1 MKSRYSLILLTM
13 GLGLTLALILLWKL
27 GGGSVLAAAARVP
40 ASVPRTDRTL
50 KPSRA
55 GMARDAVEGLPVAPS
70 APATVTELYV
80 CNTCLYTTVQ
90 AAVDVAHSE
99 DVIKVATGV
108 YTGVSARYGTTQV
121 VYIDKGVVMRGGY
134 TTSDWDH
141 ADPEANPVTLDA
153 EGRGRALY
161 ATVDVSITLEGLRFT
176 GGDAAQGGG
185 DNYGGGM
192 YVDSA
197 RGIITGC
204 RIYSNTAERGG
215 GVYLFHSPATL
226 EGNTITTNTA
236 ERGGG
241 VYLHASPAT
250 LDGNTVIINTAT
262 GDDVYD
268 GGGGVY
274 LYESPATIDGNTVF
288 SNTTKGRG
296 GGVHLHRSDATL
308 DGNTLTSNEASDF
321 GGGAYLYDSDAAAL
335 NGNRVMSNTVDQ
347 SGGGL
352 YLHNSDATL
361 DGNTMS
367 GNTAVADGGG
377 LCVVSNSGA
386 ALSHNT
392 IVSSTAS
399 GSGGGLYV
407 RSSEPTLVNNVVAD
421 NVADTSGGGIYV
433 YGDSNPRLL
442 HTTIARNRGGEGSGV
457 CVSHSGSD
465 YSTIVLVNTIL
476 VSHTVG
482 ITVAAGDRAILTA
495 TLWHG
500 NTIADWGGSGHILT
514 GTLAHNHWGAPAFV
528 SPTNGDYHI
537 TAGSAARDTGV
548 DAGVDTDIDGEPR
561 PQGSGHDIGA
571 DEHWPCI
578 PMTGVEITGKF
589 TTTAGV
595 GTVFTAA
602 VHPPTVMLPITY
614 TWEATGQPSLTQSGG
629 ISHTAVF
636 TWHGAGARV
645 VTVTAVNA
653 CGPVVSRTHVVT
665 IEATLCNALTDL
677 DLDGPLTATVD
688 VATVFTATV
697 TPSDA
702 AQPVSY
708 TWEATGQISV
718 GHSGGISDTAA
729 FTWSVSGP
737 QIVTATAV
745 NKCGPVVSKTRVIT
759 VEAETCNA
767 LTDLGVNGPPTT
779 TVDVPTIFTAIVI
792 PSEAAQPVTY
802 TWEATGQTSATHS
815 SGISDTAVL
824 TWSITGPQIVT
835 VTAVNECGVAISQ
848 AHAITVEVA
857 RCIGLTDGGI
867 SGPREGYT
875 DTLYVFA
882 AVITPSSASEPIT
895 YTWTPGPDSGQ
906 GTDSASYTWFTTGT
920 KVITLTAE
928 NCGGMFAAI
937 HTITIS
943 ATQSGCPKPLS
954 DVGITGPTSGYTG
967 TAYGFSAAIT
977 PSDATE
983 PVTYDWTPEPDNGQG
998 TKEVTYSWATTGN
1011 KTVSVE
1017 VENCGGSAS
1026 DDHTVSIRGL
1036 SDEFVY
1042 LPLVLRSQ

>member
-1 MKSRYSLILLTM
+1 M
-13 GLGLTLALILLWKL
+13 GLGLTLALILLWTL
-27 GGGSVLAAAARVP
+27 GDGSVLAAAARVP

-50 KPSRA
+50 KPSWA
-55 GMARDAVEGLPVAPS
+55 GMAREAFEGPPVAPS
-70 APATVTELYV
+70 APTTVTELYV
-80 CNTCLYTTVQ
+80 CDTCLYTTVQ
-90 AAVDVAHSE
+90 AAVDVADSE

-108 YTGVSARYGTTQV
+108 YTGVSARYGMTQV
-121 VYIDKGVVMRGGY
+121 VYINKGVVIRGGY
-134 TTSDWDH
+134 TSSDWDH
-141 ADPEANPVTLDA
+141 ADPEANPVTLNA
-153 EGRGRALY
+153 EGQGRVLY

-197 RGIITGC
+197 RGMITGC
-204 RIYSNTAERGG
+204 QIYSNTAGRGG
-215 GVYLFHSPATL
+215 GVYLTYSRATL
-226 EGNTITTNTA
+226 NGNTIATNTA
-236 ERGGG
+236 
-241 VYLHASPAT
+241 
-250 LDGNTVIINTAT
+250 TAA
-262 GDDVYD
+262 DVYD

-274 LYESPATIDGNTVF
+274 LHQSPATLDRNTVV
-288 SNTTKGRG
+288 SNTASGRG
-296 GGVHLHRSDATL
+296 GGVHLDRSGARL
-308 DGNTLTSNEASDF
+308 GGNTLIGNAAGDS
-321 GGGAYLYDSDAAAL
+321 GGGVYLWDSDTAVL
-335 NGNRVMSNTVDQ
+335 IGNWVMSNTADQ
-347 SGGGL
+347 DGGGL

-361 DGNTMS
+361 NGNTLS
-367 GNTAVADGGG
+367 GNAAGSDGGG
-377 LCVVSNSGA
+377 LYTGSNSGA
-386 ALSHNT
+386 ELSHN
-392 IVSSTAS
+392 IVVSNTAS

-407 RSSEPTLVNNVVAD
+407 GSSEPTLVNNVVAE
-421 NVADTSGGGIYV
+421 NVAGSAGSGIYV
-433 YGDSNPRLL
+433 HSDSNPRLL
-442 HTTIARNRGGEGSGV
+442 HTTIVHNRGGDGSGV

-465 YSTIVLVNTIL
+465 YSTVVLVNTIL

-482 ITVAAGDRAILTA
+482 ITVAAGDGAILTA

-500 NTIADWGGSGHILT
+500 NTIADWGGNGHILS

-537 TAGSAARDTGV
+537 TASSAARDTGV
-548 DAGVDTDIDGEPR
+548 DADVDTDIDGEPR

-595 GTVFTAA
+595 GAVFTAA

-614 TWEATGQPSLTQSGG
+614 TWEATERPSLTQSGG

-636 TWHGAGARV
+636 TWHGAGAQV
-645 VTVTAVNA
+645 MTVTAVNA
-653 CGPVVSRTHVVT
+653 CGPVVSRTHVIT

-688 VATVFTATV
+688 VPTVFTATV

-702 AQPVSY
+702 ARPVTY

-718 GHSGGISDTAA
+718 SYSGGISDTAA

-737 QIVTATAV
+737 QIVTT
-745 NKCGPVVSKTRVIT
+745 
-759 VEAETCNA
+759 
-767 LTDLGVNGPPTT
+767 
-779 TVDVPTIFTAIVI
+779 
-792 PSEAAQPVTY
+792 
-802 TWEATGQTSATHS
+802 
-815 SGISDTAVL
+815 
-824 TWSITGPQIVT
+824 
-835 VTAVNECGVAISQ
+835 TAVNECGAEASET
-848 AHAITVEVA
+848 HAITVETPP
-857 RCIGLTDGGI
+857 CIGLTDVGI
-867 SGPREGYT
+867 NGPREGYT
-875 DTLYVFA
+875 DTLYAFT
-882 AVITPSSASEPIT
+882 AVITPSDGSEPIA
-895 YTWTPGPDSGQ
+895 YNWTPTPDGGQ
-906 GTDSASYTWFTTGT
+906 GTVRASYTWLTTGT
-920 KVITLTAE
+920 KMITLTAE

-954 DVGITGPTSGYTG
+954 DVGIIGPTGGYTG
-967 TAYGFSAAIT
+967 TAYGFSAAII

-983 PVTYDWTPEPDNGQG
+983 PVTYEWTPEPDNGQG